1 MAKEDIQKMIDNA
14 SKALDDVYDDQVNV
28 IKSEIKSF
36 KTKTVEK
43 ISKSTP

>member
-1 MAKEDIQKMIDNA
+1 MAKEDIQKMIDDA
-14 SKALDDVYDDQVNV
+14 SKALDGVYDDQVNV